1 MQHMSVEAV
10 RTYFEKW
17 PGMEARILE
26 FPVSSATVAEAALA
40 VGTQE
45 QRIAK
50 TLSFLL
56 ERGPI
61 LVVAAGDAKVDNK
74 KFKAAFHK
82 KASMLKADE
91 LTELIGHPAGGVCP
105 FAVRR
110 AWRSIWTSRSR
121 DLLLSFP
128 PAGAPTA
135 PSSCPSR
142 SWRCTAPALTAGWM
156 CVRYRNKRYKK
167 GNVIHVMTFLFYVFR
182 AS

>member
-105 FAVRR
+105 FAVREGRGDLPGRLAQEICYCLSRLRERQQRHR
-110 AWRSIWTSRSR
+110 AVHPGAG
-121 DLLLSFP
+121 DVLLPL
-128 PAGAPTA
+128 
-135 PSSCPSR
+135 
-142 SWRCTAPALTAGWM
+142 
-156 CVRYRNKRYKK
+156 
-167 GNVIHVMTFLFYVFR
+167 
-182 AS
+182 

>member
-82 KASMLKADE
+82 KSVHAEGGRAD
-91 LTELIGHPAGGVCP
+91 
-105 FAVRR
+105 
-110 AWRSIWTSRSR
+110 
-121 DLLLSFP
+121 
-128 PAGAPTA
+128 GAD
-135 PSSCPSR
+135 
-142 SWRCTAPALTAGWM
+142 
-156 CVRYRNKRYKK
+156 
-167 GNVIHVMTFLFYVFR
+167 R
-182 AS
+182 ASGRRRMSLRCPGGRGDLSGRLAQEICYCLSRLRERQQRHRAVHPGAGDVLLPL

>member
-105 FAVRR
+105 FAVREGVEIYLDVSLKR
-110 AWRSIWTSRSR
+110 FATVFPACGSANSAIELSIPELEMYCSRF
-121 DLLLSFP
+121 D
-128 PAGAPTA
+128 
-135 PSSCPSR
+135 
-142 SWRCTAPALTAGWM
+142 GWVDV
-156 CVRYRNKRYKK
+156 CK
-167 GNVIHVMTFLFYVFR
+167 IPD
-182 AS
+182 